1 MSYVYVIAT
10 VLLTVYGQIAIK
22 WQVLAAGPFPADPG
36 EKAWFLAR
44 LLVNPWVLSAL
55 AAGLL
60 ASVSWMAAMTR
71 LELSH
76 AYPFMSLAFVLVM
89 VCSAWFFSE
98 PITPLKVT
106 LPVLETPHTGCDII
120 VRRAALRCFAR
131 R

>member
-22 WQVLAAGPFPADPG
+22 WQVLEAGPFPADPG
-36 EKAWFLAR
+36 EKMWFLAR

-76 AYPFMSLAFVLVM
+76 AYPFMSLAFILVM

-106 LPVLETPHTGCDII
+106 GIALVVLGI
-120 VRRAALRCFAR
+120 VVGSQG
-131 R
+131 

>member
-1 MSYVYVIAT
+1 MSYVYVICT

-36 EKAWFLAR
+36 DKIRFLAR
-44 LLVNPWVLSAL
+44 LLLNPWVISAL

-89 VCSAWFFSE
+89 LASALFFSE

-106 LPVLETPHTGCDII
+106 GITLVVLGI
-120 VRRAALRCFAR
+120 VIGSQG
-131 R
+131 

>member
-1 MSYVYVIAT
+1 MSYVYVICT

-22 WQVLAAGPFPADPG
+22 WQVLEAGAFPADPAD
-36 EKAWFLAR
+36 KFRFLAR
-44 LLVNPWVLSAL
+44 LLLNPWVLSAL

-98 PITPLKVT
+98 PITPLKVAGI
-106 LPVLETPHTGCDII
+106 VLVVLGLVIGSQG
-120 VRRAALRCFAR
+120 
-131 R
+131 

>member
-36 EKAWFLAR
+36 EKVWFLAR
-44 LLVNPWVLSAL
+44 LLANPWVLSAL

-98 PITPLKVT
+98 PITPLKVAGIA
-106 LPVLETPHTGCDII
+106 LVVLGI
-120 VRRAALRCFAR
+120 VIGSQG
-131 R
+131 

>member
-1 MSYVYVIAT
+1 MSYVYVIVT
-10 VLLTVYGQIAIK
+10 VLLTVYGQITIK
-22 WQVLAAGPFPADPG
+22 WQVLEAGPFPADPG

-44 LLVNPWVLSAL
+44 LLLNPWVISAL

-89 VCSAWFFSE
+89 ICSAWFFSE
-98 PITPLKVT
+98 PITVLKVAGI
-106 LPVLETPHTGCDII
+106 VLVVLGIL
-120 VRRAALRCFAR
+120 VGNQG
-131 R
+131 

>member
-22 WQVLAAGPFPADPG
+22 WQVLEAGPFPADPG
-36 EKAWFLAR
+36 EKLWFLAR
-44 LLVNPWVLSAL
+44 LLANPWVLSAL

-76 AYPFMSLAFVLVM
+76 AYPFMSLAFILVM

-98 PITPLKVT
+98 PITPLKIT
-106 LPVLETPHTGCDII
+106 GIVLVVLGI
-120 VRRAALRCFAR
+120 VVGSQG
-131 R
+131 

>member
-1 MSYVYVIAT
+1 MSYAYVLCT

-22 WQVLAAGPFPADPG
+22 WQVLEAGPFPADAG
-36 EKAWFLAR
+36 EKVRFLAR
-44 LLVNPWVLSAL
+44 LLANPWVLSAL

-89 VCSAWFFSE
+89 VCSAGFFNE
-98 PITPLKVT
+98 PLTLLKVT
-106 LPVLETPHTGCDII
+106 GITLVVLGI
-120 VRRAALRCFAR
+120 VVGSQG
-131 R
+131 

>member
-1 MSYVYVIAT
+1 MSYVYVLAT

-22 WQVLAAGPFPADPG
+22 WQVLEAGPFPADPG
-36 EKAWFLAR
+36 AKLWFLAR
-44 LLVNPWVLSAL
+44 LLANPWVLSAL

-76 AYPFMSLAFVLVM
+76 AYPFMSLAFILVM

-98 PITPLKVT
+98 PITPLK
-106 LPVLETPHTGCDII
+106 LTGI
-120 VRRAALRCFAR
+120 ALVV
-131 R
+131 